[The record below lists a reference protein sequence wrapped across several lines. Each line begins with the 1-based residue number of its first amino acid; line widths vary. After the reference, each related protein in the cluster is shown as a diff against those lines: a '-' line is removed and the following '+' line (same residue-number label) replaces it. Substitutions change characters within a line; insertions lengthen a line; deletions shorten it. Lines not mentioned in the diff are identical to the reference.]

1 MALRSVYRMY
11 SVTSLRRVRLQKLSR
26 RWRKPC
32 KSLPAP
38 VNWLLKALMSPKM
51 LSSIRVDRPYSSRM
65 EFCSGVAVSSSLRL
79 SPVAQR
85 MAWPVL
91 LLSR

>member
-1 MALRSVYRMY
+1 MALRSVYLMY
-11 SVTSLRRVRLQKLSR
+11 SVTSLRRVRLQKLFS
-26 RWRKPC
+26 RWRR
-32 KSLPAP
+32 PARSPPEP
-38 VNWLLKALMSPKM
+38 VNWLLKAFRSPKM
-51 LSSIRVDRPYSSRM
+51 LSSIRVDRPYSSRI

-85 MAWPVL
+85 MAWPIL